1 MQAKFQ
7 KDKNKPYQ
15 SQQEVSRPGTGQ
27 SKYQIM
33 LEKYNQKK
41 EKLQP
46 VSSHNTNSS
55 YTINKSHNLIN
66 KTASANNED
75 YDNVKNE
82 GH

>member
-1 MQAKFQ
+1 
-7 KDKNKPYQ
+7 
-15 SQQEVSRPGTGQ
+15 
-27 SKYQIM
+27 M